1 MKPIKINPH
10 NILIIKL
17 SSLGDVVHALP
28 ALRALRLKFP
38 AARIS
43 WMVNRGLEGILE
55 GNPDLDEIILFDR
68 KRWGRWYD
76 RRALEELKTFVTDL
90 RARQFDLMIDLQ
102 GLLRSGLIAALTHA
116 PIRVGFANARE
127 FSPLFYTHKIAVPD
141 DDIHAVDRY
150 LLATSFLGAEV
161 DEVVFPIAAGEED
174 EAWAKQQVG
183 HIPRDQPLVLINPSA
198 RWITKQWPLERFA
211 EVCRQLAA
219 EGIPVALIGG
229 HEDAERCQRLQ
240 ELAGMS
246 LPDLSGKTTI
256 KQLAALM
263 RHASLLLTNDSGPM
277 HMAVAVGLPVVAIFG
292 PTNPSR
298 TGPYPASAGLDRV
311 LRKDIS
317 CAPCYRKKCRTLF
330 CMDSLEADEVVGAVK
345 TALRRG

>member
-1 MKPIKINPH
+1 MIDINPH

-38 AARIS
+38 SARIS

-68 KRWGRWYD
+68 KRWGRWHD
-76 RRALEELKTFVTDL
+76 RRALGELKTFVTAL
-90 RARQFDLMIDLQ
+90 RARQFDLVIDLQ
-102 GLLRSGLIAALTHA
+102 GLLRSGLLAVLSNA
-116 PIRVGFANARE
+116 PVRVGFSNGRE
-127 FSPLFYTHKIAVPD
+127 LSPLSYTHKIAVPD

-161 DEVVFPIAAGEED
+161 GEAVFPIAVSDAD

-183 HIPRDQPLVLINPSA
+183 HIPPDQPLVLVNPSA

-211 EVCRQLAA
+211 DVCRRLAG
-219 EGIPVALIGG
+219 ESVSVALIGG
-229 HEDAERCQRLQ
+229 AEDVERCRRLQ
-240 ELAGMS
+240 ELVGMS
-246 LPDLSGKTTI
+246 LPDLSGKTTL

-277 HMAVAVGLPVVAIFG
+277 HMAVAMGLPVVAIFG

-317 CAPCYRKKCRTLF
+317 CAPCYRKKCRTLI
-330 CMDSLEADEVVGAVK
+330 CMDSLSADEVVGAVREN
-345 TALRRG
+345 LMVS